1 MNTTEQRL
9 DRVEQMM
16 ETLLEKLTQL
26 VTVPITSSAPT
37 TTPDLIKADEAAEIL
52 GFPRTTSRTY
62 TRRLKWYRENGH
74 LVKFW
79 GTNKIYYSRKEIT
92 ALAERIRKQEVIIP
106 PVV

>member
-9 DRVEQMM
+9 DRVEQMI
-16 ETLLEKLTQL
+16 ENLAQLLN
-26 VTVPITSSAPT
+26 VSITSSAPIT
-37 TTPDLIKADEAAEIL
+37 KPDLIKADEAAEIL